1 MIIVRTAGKYGL
13 GKQMEIASS
22 TPSDVELLRLML
34 AGDGDAFERLY
45 QRWQSPL
52 YRFAL
57 RMSGSETIAEDVTQ
71 EVFLT
76 LMRDGRQYGE
86 RGSFAAYIFA
96 IARHYAWRRLRRER
110 WFVRLEI
117 EEIVESEDA
126 GSGDRFIAQ
135 ADPLADLT
143 RGEIVETVRRAV
155 LALPAHYREVVLLC
169 YLHELSYAE
178 AAEAIGCELGTVRS
192 RLHRARALLAEKLDS
207 MKAAE
212 EPQSNVNCRGAI
224 HELPGV

>member
-1 MIIVRTAGKYGL
+1 
-13 GKQMEIASS
+13 MEIAPSTSS
-22 TPSDVELLRLML
+22 DAELLRLML
-34 AGDGDAFERLY
+34 AGDGGAFERLY

-71 EVFLT
+71 DVFLT

-86 RGSFAAYIFA
+86 RGSFASYIFA
-96 IARHYAWRRLRRER
+96 IARHRVWRLLQRDRR
-110 WFVRLEI
+110 FVNLEI
-117 EEIVESEDA
+117 EETYEPEGAITT
-126 GSGDRFIAQ
+126 DRLIAK

-143 RGEIVETVRRAV
+143 RDEMVETVRRAV

-178 AAEAIGCELGTVRS
+178 AAEVIGCGLGVVRS
-192 RLHRARALLAEKLDS
+192 RLHRARGLLAEKLNAVKSSGAPQPKVKLS
-207 MKAAE
+207 MRLA
-212 EPQSNVNCRGAI
+212 
-224 HELPGV
+224 

>member
-1 MIIVRTAGKYGL
+1 M
-13 GKQMEIASS
+13 QMEIALS
-22 TPSDVELLRLML
+22 TSSDVELLRLML
-34 AGDGDAFERLY
+34 AGDGGAFERLY

-57 RMSGSETIAEDVTQ
+57 RMSGSKTIAEDVTQ

-76 LMRDGRQYGE
+76 LMRDGRQYSE

-96 IARHYAWRRLRRER
+96 IARHRVWRRLQRER

-117 EEIVESEDA
+117 KEIVESEDA
-126 GSGDRFIAQ
+126 GLNGRFIAQ
-135 ADPLADLT
+135 ADPLAELT
-143 RGEIVETVRRAV
+143 RDEIVETVRRAV

-178 AAEAIGCELGTVRS
+178 AAEVIGCELGTVRS
-192 RLHRARALLAEKLDS
+192 RLHRARALLAEKLDA
-207 MKAAE
+207 MKTAE
-212 EPQSNVNCRGAI
+212 EPQRNANCRGFI

>member
-1 MIIVRTAGKYGL
+1 MK
-13 GKQMEIASS
+13 IASS
-22 TPSDVELLRLML
+22 TSSDVELLRLML
-34 AGDGDAFERLY
+34 AGDGDAFEHLY

-76 LMRDGRQYGE
+76 LMCDGQQYSE

-96 IARHYAWRRLRRER
+96 IARHRAWRRLQRER

-117 EEIVESEDA
+117 EEMVESEGA
-126 GSGDRFIAQ
+126 LTTGWLIEQ
-135 ADPLADLT
+135 ADPLAGLARD
-143 RGEIVETVRRAV
+143 EIVETVRRAV
-155 LALPAHYREVVLLC
+155 LALPVHYREVVLLC

-178 AAEAIGCELGTVRS
+178 AAEVIGCELGTVRS
-192 RLHRARALLAEKLDS
+192 RLHRARALLAEKLEA
-207 MKAAE
+207 MKAADA
-212 EPQSNVNCRGAI
+212 PQRNVNLSRCPA
-224 HELPGV
+224 

>member
-1 MIIVRTAGKYGL
+1 
-13 GKQMEIASS
+13 MEIALSS
-22 TPSDVELLRLML
+22 YSDVELLRLML
-34 AGDGDAFERLY
+34 AGDGRAFEQLY
-45 QRWQSPL
+45 RRWQSPL

-76 LMRDGRQYGE
+76 LMRDGGQYGE
-86 RGSFAAYIFA
+86 RGSFAAYVFT
-96 IARHYAWRRLRRER
+96 IARHYTWRRLRRER
-110 WFVRLEI
+110 WLVRLEI

-126 GSGDRFIAQ
+126 GSNGRFIAQ

-143 RGEIVETVRRAV
+143 RDEIVETVRRAV
-155 LALPAHYREVVLLC
+155 MALPAHYREVVLLY

-178 AAEAIGCELGTVRS
+178 AAEVIGCKIGVVRS
-192 RLHRARALLAEKLDS
+192 RLHRARALLAEKLDA
-207 MKAAE
+207 MKTAGG
-212 EPQSNVNCRGAI
+212 PQRSANCRGAM

>member
-1 MIIVRTAGKYGL
+1 
-13 GKQMEIASS
+13 MEIAPS
-22 TPSDVELLRLML
+22 TSSDVELLRLML
-34 AGDGDAFERLY
+34 AGDGGAFERLY

-71 EVFLT
+71 DVFLT
-76 LMRDGRQYGE
+76 LMRDGGQYNE

-96 IARHYAWRRLRRER
+96 IARHRVWRRLQRER
-110 WFVRLEI
+110 WFVSLET
-117 EEIVESEDA
+117 EEVAGSEDA
-126 GSGDRFIAQ
+126 LTADRLIAQ

-143 RGEIVETVRRAV
+143 RDEMVEAVRRAV

-178 AAEAIGCELGTVRS
+178 AAEVIGCGLGTVRS
-192 RLHRARALLAEKLDS
+192 RLHRARALLAEKLDDMKSADAPQTKVTLS
-207 MKAAE
+207 MRLA
-212 EPQSNVNCRGAI
+212 
-224 HELPGV
+224 

>member
-1 MIIVRTAGKYGL
+1 MKT
-13 GKQMEIASS
+13 ASS
-22 TPSDVELLRLML
+22 TSSDVELLRLML
-34 AGDGDAFERLY
+34 AGDGGAFEQLY

-76 LMRDGRQYGE
+76 LMRDGRQYSG
-86 RGSFAAYIFA
+86 RGSFAAYIFT
-96 IARHYAWRRLRRER
+96 IARHGAWRRLQRER

-117 EEIVESEDA
+117 EEGVESDA
-126 GSGDRFIAQ
+126 GLTSDRLIAQ

-143 RGEIVETVRRAV
+143 RDEIVEAVRRAV
-155 LALPAHYREVVLLC
+155 IALPAHYREVVLLC

-178 AAEAIGCELGTVRS
+178 AAEVIGCEIGTVRS
-192 RLHRARALLAEKLDS
+192 RLHRARALLAEKLDA
-207 MKAAE
+207 MKAADA
-212 EPQSNVNCRGAI
+212 PQRNVKLTRRL

>member
-1 MIIVRTAGKYGL
+1 MKT
-13 GKQMEIASS
+13 ASS
-22 TPSDVELLRLML
+22 TSSDVELLRLML
-34 AGDGDAFERLY
+34 AGDGGAFEQLY

-76 LMRDGRQYGE
+76 LMRDGRQYSG
-86 RGSFAAYIFA
+86 RGSFAAYIFT
-96 IARHYAWRRLRRER
+96 IARHGAWRRMQRER

-117 EEIVESEDA
+117 EEGVESDA
-126 GSGDRFIAQ
+126 GLTTDRLIAQ

-143 RGEIVETVRRAV
+143 RDETVEAVRRAV
-155 LALPAHYREVVLLC
+155 IALPAHYREVVLLC

-178 AAEAIGCELGTVRS
+178 AAEVIGCEIGTVRS
-192 RLHRARALLAEKLDS
+192 RLHRARALLAEKLDA
-207 MKAAE
+207 MKAADA
-212 EPQSNVNCRGAI
+212 PQRNVKLTRRL

>member
-1 MIIVRTAGKYGL
+1 
-13 GKQMEIASS
+13 METASS
-22 TPSDVELLRLML
+22 TSSDVELLRLML
-34 AGDGDAFERLY
+34 AGDGGAFEQLY

-76 LMRDGRQYGE
+76 LMRDGRQYSG
-86 RGSFAAYIFA
+86 RGSFAAYIFT
-96 IARHYAWRRLRRER
+96 IARHGAWRRLQRER

-117 EEIVESEDA
+117 EEEVESDV
-126 GSGDRFIAQ
+126 GLTTDRLIAQ

-143 RGEIVETVRRAV
+143 RDEIVEAVRRAV
-155 LALPAHYREVVLLC
+155 IALPAHYREVVLLC

-178 AAEAIGCELGTVRS
+178 AAEVIGCELGTVRS
-192 RLHRARALLAEKLDS
+192 RLHRARALLAEKLDA
-207 MKAAE
+207 MKAADA
-212 EPQSNVNCRGAI
+212 PQRNVNLSRRL

>member
-1 MIIVRTAGKYGL
+1 MKNAPST
-13 GKQMEIASS
+13 SS
-22 TPSDVELLRLML
+22 DAELLRLML
-34 AGDGDAFERLY
+34 AGDGGAFEQLY

-76 LMRDGRQYGE
+76 LMRDGRQYSG

-96 IARHYAWRRLRRER
+96 IARHGAWRRLRRER

-117 EEIVESEDA
+117 EEGIGSDA
-126 GSGDRFIAQ
+126 ALTTDRLIAQ

-143 RGEIVETVRRAV
+143 RDEIVEAVRRAV
-155 LALPAHYREVVLLC
+155 IALPAHYREVVLLC

-178 AAEAIGCELGTVRS
+178 AAEVIGCELGTVRS
-192 RLHRARALLAEKLDS
+192 RLHRARALLAEKLDA
-207 MKAAE
+207 MKAADA
-212 EPQSNVNCRGAI
+212 PQRKVNLSRRL

>member
-1 MIIVRTAGKYGL
+1 MKT
-13 GKQMEIASS
+13 ASS
-22 TPSDVELLRLML
+22 TSSDVELLRLML
-34 AGDGDAFERLY
+34 AGDGGAFEQLY

-57 RMSGSETIAEDVTQ
+57 RMSGSEAIAEDVTQ

-76 LMRDGRQYGE
+76 LMRDGRQYSG
-86 RGSFAAYIFA
+86 RGSFAAYIFT
-96 IARHYAWRRLRRER
+96 IARHGAWRRLQRER

-117 EEIVESEDA
+117 EEEVESDA
-126 GSGDRFIAQ
+126 GLTTDRLIAQ

-143 RGEIVETVRRAV
+143 RDEIVVAVRRAV
-155 LALPAHYREVVLLC
+155 IALPAHYREVVLLC

-178 AAEAIGCELGTVRS
+178 AAEVIGCELGTVRS
-192 RLHRARALLAEKLDS
+192 RLHRARALLAEKLDA
-207 MKAAE
+207 MKTADA
-212 EPQSNVNCRGAI
+212 PQRNVNLSRRL

>member
-1 MIIVRTAGKYGL
+1 MT
-13 GKQMEIASS
+13 IAPS
-22 TPSDVELLRLML
+22 TSSDVEQLRLML
-34 AGDGDAFERLY
+34 AGDGGAFEQLY

-76 LMRDGRQYGE
+76 LMRNGRQYSG
-86 RGSFAAYIFA
+86 RGSFAAYIFT
-96 IARHYAWRRLRRER
+96 IARHGVWRRLQRER
-110 WFVRLEI
+110 WFVRLDI
-117 EEIVESEDA
+117 EERVESDA
-126 GSGDRFIAQ
+126 GLTNDRLIAQ

-143 RGEIVETVRRAV
+143 RDEMVEAVRRAV
-155 LALPAHYREVVLLC
+155 IALPAHYREVVLLC

-178 AAEAIGCELGTVRS
+178 AAEVIGCELGTVRS
-192 RLHRARALLAEKLDS
+192 RLHRARALLAEKLDA
-207 MKAAE
+207 MKAADA
-212 EPQSNVNCRGAI
+212 PQRNVNLSRRL

>member
-1 MIIVRTAGKYGL
+1 
-13 GKQMEIASS
+13 
-22 TPSDVELLRLML
+22 ML
-34 AGDGDAFERLY
+34 AGDGGAFERLY

-71 EVFLT
+71 DVFLT
-76 LMRDGRQYGE
+76 LMRDGGQYNE

-96 IARHYAWRRLRRER
+96 IARHRVWRRLQRER
-110 WFVRLEI
+110 WFVRLET
-117 EEIVESEDA
+117 EEIAESEDA
-126 GSGDRFIAQ
+126 LTTDRLIAQ

-143 RGEIVETVRRAV
+143 RDEMVEAVRRAV

-178 AAEAIGCELGTVRS
+178 AAEVIGCGLGTVRS
-192 RLHRARALLAEKLDS
+192 RLHRARALLAEKLDA
-207 MKAAE
+207 MKSADIPKTKMKLSVRLA
-212 EPQSNVNCRGAI
+212 
-224 HELPGV
+224 

>member
-1 MIIVRTAGKYGL
+1 
-13 GKQMEIASS
+13 MEIAPS
-22 TPSDVELLRLML
+22 TSSDVELLRLTL
-34 AGDGDAFERLY
+34 AGDGGAFERLY

-71 EVFLT
+71 DVFLA
-76 LMRDGRQYGE
+76 LMRDGGQYSE

-96 IARHYAWRRLRRER
+96 IARHRVWRRLQRER
-110 WFVRLEI
+110 WFVRLET
-117 EEIVESEDA
+117 EEIAESEDA
-126 GSGDRFIAQ
+126 LTTDRLIAQ

-143 RGEIVETVRRAV
+143 RDEMVETVRRAV

-178 AAEAIGCELGTVRS
+178 AAEVIGCGLGTVRS
-192 RLHRARALLAEKLDS
+192 RLHRARALLAEKLDAMKSADIPKTKVKLS
-207 MKAAE
+207 MRLA
-212 EPQSNVNCRGAI
+212 
-224 HELPGV
+224 

>member
-1 MIIVRTAGKYGL
+1 MKT
-13 GKQMEIASS
+13 ASS
-22 TPSDVELLRLML
+22 TSSDVELLRLML
-34 AGDGDAFERLY
+34 AGDGGAFEQLY

-57 RMSGSETIAEDVTQ
+57 RMSGSEAIAEDVTQ

-76 LMRDGRQYGE
+76 LMRDGRQYSG
-86 RGSFAAYIFA
+86 RGSFAAYIFT
-96 IARHYAWRRLRRER
+96 IARHGAWRRMQRER

-117 EEIVESEDA
+117 EEEVESDA
-126 GSGDRFIAQ
+126 GLTTDRLIAQ

-143 RGEIVETVRRAV
+143 RDEIVVAVRRAV
-155 LALPAHYREVVLLC
+155 IALPAHYREVVLLC

-178 AAEAIGCELGTVRS
+178 AAEVIGCELGTVRS
-192 RLHRARALLAEKLDS
+192 RLHRARALLAEKLDA
-207 MKAAE
+207 MKTADA
-212 EPQSNVNCRGAI
+212 PQRNVNLSRRL

>member
-1 MIIVRTAGKYGL
+1 MK
-13 GKQMEIASS
+13 IALS
-22 TPSDVELLRLML
+22 TSSDVELLRLML
-34 AGDGDAFERLY
+34 AGDSGAFEQLY

-76 LMRDGRQYGE
+76 LMRDGRQYSE
-86 RGSFAAYIFA
+86 RGSFAAYLFT
-96 IARHYAWRRLRRER
+96 IARHRVWRRLQRER

-117 EEIVESEDA
+117 EEIVESEDTLTT
-126 GSGDRFIAQ
+126 DRLIAQ

-143 RGEIVETVRRAV
+143 RDEIVETVRRAV

-178 AAEAIGCELGTVRS
+178 AAEVIGCELGTVRS
-192 RLHRARALLAEKLDS
+192 RLHRARALLGEKLDA
-207 MKAAE
+207 MKSADA
-212 EPQSNVNCRGAI
+212 PQSNLKLSRRLA
-224 HELPGV
+224 

>member
-1 MIIVRTAGKYGL
+1 
-13 GKQMEIASS
+13 MEIAPS
-22 TPSDVELLRLML
+22 TSSDVELLRLML
-34 AGDGDAFERLY
+34 AGDGGAFERLY

-71 EVFLT
+71 DVFLT
-76 LMRDGRQYGE
+76 LMRDGGQYNE

-96 IARHYAWRRLRRER
+96 IARHRVWRRLQRER
-110 WFVRLEI
+110 WFVRLET
-117 EEIVESEDA
+117 EEIAESEDA
-126 GSGDRFIAQ
+126 LTTDRLIAQ

-143 RGEIVETVRRAV
+143 RDEMVEAVRRAV

-178 AAEAIGCELGTVRS
+178 AAEVIGCGLGTVRS
-192 RLHRARALLAEKLDS
+192 RLHRARALLAEKLDA
-207 MKAAE
+207 MKSADIPKTKMKLSVRLA
-212 EPQSNVNCRGAI
+212 
-224 HELPGV
+224 